1 MWTTVAYLTRFLDR
15 MRGAFTD
22 AATNVDP
29 VKKMPLLQP
38 QTSRVATNTNIVT
51 RKCTRSR
58 MIDKW
63 HHSVPCSSNNT

>member
-1 MWTTVAYLTRFLDR
+1 MWTVAYLTRFLDR

-51 RKCTRSR
+51 QMHTVAH
-58 MIDKW
+58 D
-63 HHSVPCSSNNT
+63 